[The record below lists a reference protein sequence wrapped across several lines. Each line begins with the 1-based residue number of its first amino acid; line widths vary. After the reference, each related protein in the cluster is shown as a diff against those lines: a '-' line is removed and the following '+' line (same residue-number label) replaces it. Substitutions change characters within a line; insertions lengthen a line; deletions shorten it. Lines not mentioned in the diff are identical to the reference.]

1 MPIRILV
8 IDDDVQTTTDLKR
21 FLERA
26 GYDVQEENDSTYALE
41 HARVFQPD
49 VVILDY
55 LMPTMHGGD
64 VAWQLASDPFLRRV
78 KVIVCT
84 GCPQREI
91 SSALPPSP
99 IPIVEKP
106 IDADALLQLIRE
118 STDRVAQIAR

>member
-26 GYDVQEENDSTYALE
+26 GYEVQVENDSTNALE
-41 HARVFQPD
+41 GAHLFQPH

-55 LMPTMHGGD
+55 HMPTMHGGD
-64 VAWQLASDPFLRRV
+64 VAWQLSSDPLLRGV
-78 KVIVCT
+78 KMIVCS
-84 GCPQREI
+84 GYPQSEI
-91 SSALPPSP
+91 SRALPPAR

-118 STDRVAQIAR
+118 STEDIEQLAR